1 MTSPVSDPL
10 NVRDREPWN
19 LLPTGI
25 DPWPFVILTSET
37 ALYLVGEEG
46 SRLNYT
52 AGETAELPNDP
63 QEHPERY
70 ELFPPGGDPRE
81 IASQDDLVTV
91 RFLDSPGAYRLKGS
105 RGGPVLRGF
114 SMNLPP
120 SATDLTRGDVSQL
133 DIALGK
139 DRYELARTRN
149 EFRRKIGLARQGR
162 EFYSFLLV
170 IMAVVLGLEFTLA
183 NRFYGANE

>member
-1 MTSPVSDPL
+1 MTTPISDAM

-25 DPWPFVILTSET
+25 DPWPFVILANET
-37 ALYLVGEEG
+37 TRYLAGEDG

-52 AGETAELPNDP
+52 AGETAELSNDP

-70 ELFPPGGDPRE
+70 ELFPPTGDPRE
-81 IASQDDLVTV
+81 VTGQDGTVTV
-91 RFLDSPGAYRLKGS
+91 RFLESPGAWRLKGS

-114 SMNLPP
+114 SVNIA
-120 SATDLTRGDVSQL
+120 SQATDLTRGDATQL
-133 DIALGK
+133 DDALGK
-139 DRYELARTRN
+139 DRYELARSRE

-162 EFYSFLLV
+162 EFFPFLLTMLAV
-170 IMAVVLGLEFTLA
+170 ILGLEFALA
-183 NRFYGANE
+183 NRFYKPGD